1 MMDAATNGGA
11 LFASI
16 TCLDGA
22 FGLLGKGIDRPVPG
36 GLAGLVKTAAIEW
49 PEVVCRAI
57 DISPDWRDFDRL
69 ATAIGAALR
78 SEDTDGGIEIGLC
91 PDLPANTGYRLNLEP
106 ASCPEESVPLNH
118 QDVVVIT
125 GGARGV
131 TAQAAIALAEACR
144 PALILLGRSPA
155 PVPEPEWLAHVH
167 APSEMK
173 QAILRHELPAQASP
187 RELESAY
194 QRHQANRE
202 ILSTLNAIRSTGA
215 RVEYHAVD
223 VRQAQALSR
232 VLETARTSHGPITAI
247 IHGAGVLEDRLIL
260 DKTPEQFETVFDTK
274 VAGFKSLL
282 DATRKDPVKHIV
294 CFSSITAR
302 IGNRGQADYAMANE
316 VLNKMAQRESFL
328 RKECRVVSINWG
340 PWDGGMVGDSLRREF
355 ERSRIPLIPLKAGAQ
370 CMMQELQAGPG
381 GPVEVVIGSGFSHP
395 ESAIRPSPA
404 PETLSLSIKRE
415 IDIDRYPILGA
426 HILNGKPVVPFALI
440 TEWLGHGALH
450 ENPGLQLSG
459 LDDIRVLKGIRL
471 DDGKKTIR
479 LMTGKTR
486 KNGPNFEMDIE
497 IRDGFK
503 DGKEIIHTRARAVLS
518 NELAAAPEFDFSRY
532 LDKSHAYARPME
544 EVYDKILFHGNAL
557 KGLQRILTLSP
568 QAMVAELASAPPPD
582 QWTTEPFRSRWI
594 GDPLVLDA
602 AFQMAIV
609 WCFEQKGMLS
619 LPSFGASYRQYCSR
633 FPEEGVTAVL
643 EIRQAGQSK
652 MLGDFTFLDI
662 HRTVIARLTGYE
674 AVMDTSLT
682 KAFKN

>member
-1 MMDAATNGGA
+1 MN
-11 LFASI
+11 
-16 TCLDGA
+16 CLPRHRPGSWNPHTR
-22 FGLLGKGIDRPVPG
+22 GIRP
-36 GLAGLVKTAAIEW
+36 TARF
-49 PEVVCRAI
+49 C
-57 DISPDWRDFDRL
+57 
-69 ATAIGAALR
+69 
-78 SEDTDGGIEIGLC
+78 
-91 PDLPANTGYRLNLEP
+91 
-106 ASCPEESVPLNH
+106 
-118 QDVVVIT
+118 
-125 GGARGV
+125 
-131 TAQAAIALAEACR
+131 
-144 PALILLGRSPA
+144 
-155 PVPEPEWLAHVH
+155 
-167 APSEMK
+167 
-173 QAILRHELPAQASP
+173 
-187 RELESAY
+187 
-194 QRHQANRE
+194 QR
-202 ILSTLNAIRSTGA
+202 LNAIRSTGT

-232 VLETARTSHGPITAI
+232 VLETARASLGPITAI

-260 DKTPEQFETVFDTK
+260 DKTPEQFDAVFDTK

-282 DATRKDPVKHIV
+282 EATRKDPIKHIV

-370 CMMQELQAGPG
+370 CMIQELQAGPG
-381 GPVEVVIGSGFSHP
+381 SPVEVVIGSGFSHP

-459 LDDIRVLKGIRL
+459 LDDIRLLKGIRL

-518 NELAAAPEFDFSRY
+518 NELSAASG
-532 LDKSHAYARPME
+532 
-544 EVYDKILFHGNAL
+544 I
-557 KGLQRILTLSP
+557 
-568 QAMVAELASAPPPD
+568 
-582 QWTTEPFRSRWI
+582 
-594 GDPLVLDA
+594 
-602 AFQMAIV
+602 
-609 WCFEQKGMLS
+609 
-619 LPSFGASYRQYCSR
+619 
-633 FPEEGVTAVL
+633 
-643 EIRQAGQSK
+643 
-652 MLGDFTFLDI
+652 
-662 HRTVIARLTGYE
+662 
-674 AVMDTSLT
+674 
-682 KAFKN
+682 